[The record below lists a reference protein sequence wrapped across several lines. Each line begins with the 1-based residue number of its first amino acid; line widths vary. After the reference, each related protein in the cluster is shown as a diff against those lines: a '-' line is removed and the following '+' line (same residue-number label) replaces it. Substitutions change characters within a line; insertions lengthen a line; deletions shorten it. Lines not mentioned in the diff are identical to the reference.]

1 MRFINKFNFA
11 TNIAIISGN
20 SKNDKTAV
28 RLIEFM
34 KANSKADLRFVGVLN
49 DSNAHLLSECYAPSS
64 ILDHEEI
71 VINRNYNEN
80 IQESY
85 LNPYRALTH
94 YKNHQ
99 LMKIL
104 KEKNFYG
111 ELISNKTS
119 AVITVGNFS
128 LMSRLY
134 EGLNEAYSEEKMI
147 KPLRLGFDTSITHRK
162 VDNE

>member
-11 TNIAIISGN
+11 TNIAVISGN
-20 SKNDKTAV
+20 SKNDKTAA
-28 RLIEFM
+28 RLIQFL
-34 KANSKADLRFVGVLN
+34 KANSKTDLRFVGVLSEN
-49 DSNAHLLSECYAPSS
+49 NAHLLDECYASSS

-71 VINRNYNEN
+71 VINRNYNES
-80 IQESY
+80 IQESF

-99 LMKIL
+99 LIKIL
-104 KEKNFYG
+104 KGKNFYG
-111 ELISNKTS
+111 DLISNKTS

-134 EGLNEAYSEEKMI
+134 ENLNQAYS
-147 KPLRLGFDTSITHRK
+147 D
-162 VDNE
+162 